1 MIPLVL
7 AKAATREKIEVVWRF
22 SPDCRRRGNER
33 GDFEARNMAER
44 AYFDWNATAPL
55 RPEARDALQDAL
67 ALTGNPSSVHAEGRA
82 ARQLIER
89 AREDVAHLAG
99 ARQAD
104 VIFTSSGTEANAL
117 VLTPAIETA
126 HEKEPRD
133 RLFMSAIEHSSVR
146 AGGRFPREAIEDLP
160 VDADG
165 RLDLAAL
172 AEALARASRPL
183 VSVMLAN
190 NETGV
195 IQPVA
200 EAAAIVHAANGLLHV
215 DAVQAAGR
223 IAVDIGALGAD
234 LLTLSAHKIGGL
246 KGVGA
251 VVRASD
257 DIHFADPL
265 IRGGGQERGLRAG
278 TENVAGIAAFGAA
291 AAAARERLADE
302 AARMLA
308 LRKRLEAGLRAIS
321 PQVVIFGETADRL
334 PNTTLFAVEGLKAET
349 AVIGFD
355 LEGVAVSSGAACSSG
370 KVQPSHVLAA
380 MGVSPTLRGA
390 LRVSLGWTTTE
401 ADVERFLGAWRKLAS
416 ALSKGQQGIAA

>member
-1 MIPLVL
+1 MV
-7 AKAATREKIEVVWRF
+7 
-22 SPDCRRRGNER
+22 
-33 GDFEARNMAER
+33 ER
-44 AYFDWNATAPL
+44 AYVDWNATAPL
-55 RPEARDALQDAL
+55 RPEARDALQEAL
-67 ALTGNPSSVHAEGRA
+67 ATIGNPSSVHAEGRV
-82 ARQLIER
+82 ARRLVEQ
-89 AREDVAHLAG
+89 AREEVAHLVG
-99 ARQAD
+99 ARRAN

-117 VLTPAIETA
+117 ALTPAIATA
-126 HEKEPRD
+126 REKQPRD
-133 RLFMSAIEHSSVR
+133 RLFMSTIEHSSVR

-172 AEALARASRPL
+172 AGALARASRPL

-200 EAAAIVHAANGLLHV
+200 ETAAIVHAANGIVLV

-251 VVRASD
+251 LVRASD
-257 DIHFADPL
+257 DIHVADPL
-265 IRGGGQERGLRAG
+265 IRGGGQEGGLRAG

-291 AAAARERLADE
+291 AAAARVRLKDE

-308 LRKRLEAGLRAIS
+308 LRNRLEAGLKAIS
-321 PQVVIFGETADRL
+321 PQAAIFGEAAERL
-334 PNTTLFAVEGLKAET
+334 PNTTLFALEGMKAET
-349 AVIGFD
+349 AVIAFD

-380 MGVSPTLRGA
+380 MGVSPALRGA
-390 LRVSLGWTTTE
+390 VRVSLGWSTTD
-401 ADVERFLGAWRKLAS
+401 ADIERLLGAWRKLAS
-416 ALSKGQQGIAA
+416 ALSKGGQGIAA